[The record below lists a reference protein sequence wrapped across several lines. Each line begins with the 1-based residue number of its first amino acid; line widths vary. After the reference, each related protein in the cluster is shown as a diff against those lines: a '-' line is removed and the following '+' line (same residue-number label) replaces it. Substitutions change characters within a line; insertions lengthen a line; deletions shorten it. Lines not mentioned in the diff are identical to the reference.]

1 MAGNFGKVAVLMGG
15 SSAEREI
22 SLISGQAVLES
33 LIASGVDAYA
43 FDPAMQPI
51 WTLATQKPDRAF
63 IILHGGDGE
72 DGTVQAALDLMHIP
86 YTGSG
91 VLASALAMDKIRTK
105 QLWQAAGIPTPRSR
119 LVRSAEEAA
128 AVVAE
133 LGLPLIVKP
142 VREGSSLGV
151 TKIARPEEFAAAFAT
166 AATLPDGRQDRA
178 HPESL
183 RCARLSPQ
191 GAENS
196 WGGPASF
203 PEVMA
208 EEFVAGIELTAA
220 VLGRSTLPL
229 VRIEAPEGRYDYQ
242 NKYFTDV
249 VQYHCPSGIDPAREA
264 EIGRTVLAAFDAL
277 GCRGWG
283 RADLILRADGSY
295 SLLEM
300 NTAPGMT
307 GHSLV
312 PMAARAAG
320 IDFGSLVLRILAEA
334 RCGQG

>member
-1 MAGNFGKVAVLMGG
+1 MKAKDFGKVAVLLGG

-22 SLISGQAVLES
+22 SLISGAAVLAALQEM
-33 LIASGVDAYA
+33 GVDAFA
-43 FDPAMQPI
+43 FDPAEQPI
-51 WTLATQKPDRAF
+51 WTLAGMGVQRGF

-72 DGTVQAALDLMHIP
+72 DGTVQGALDLMQIP

-91 VLASALAMDKIRTK
+91 VLASALAMDKVRTK
-105 QLWQAAGIPTPRSR
+105 WIWQAAAVPTPRSR
-119 LVRSAEEAA
+119 QVRSAAEAA
-128 AVVAE
+128 AVIAE

-142 VREGSSLGV
+142 VREGSSIGV
-151 TKIARPEEFAAAFAT
+151 TKVTVASEFAAAFA
-166 AATLPDGRQDRA
+166 AAQTLPDGRL
-178 HPESL
+178 E
-183 RCARLSPQ
+183 
-191 GAENS
+191 
-196 WGGPASF
+196 
-203 PEVMA
+203 EVMA

-220 VLGRSTLPL
+220 VLEREALPL

-242 NKYFTDV
+242 NKYFTDAV
-249 VQYHCPSGIDPAREA
+249 HYHCPSGLSADVEA
-264 EIGRTVLAAFDAL
+264 EIGKTVLAAFDAL

-320 IDFGSLVLRILAEA
+320 IDFNDLVLRILAEA
-334 RCGQG
+334 RCG

>member
-1 MAGNFGKVAVLMGG
+1 MASEFGKVAVLMGG

-22 SLISGQAVLES
+22 SLISGQAVLDA
-33 LIASGVDAYA
+33 LRAAGVDAFP
-43 FDPAMQPI
+43 FDPAAQPI
-51 WTLATQKPDRAF
+51 WTLAELKPDRAF

-72 DGTVQAALDLMHIP
+72 DGTVQAALDLMKIP

-105 QLWQAAGIPTPRSR
+105 LLWQAAGIPTPHSR
-119 LVRSAEEAA
+119 HVASAAEGAGVIAA
-128 AVVAE
+128 

-142 VREGSSLGV
+142 VREGSSIGV
-151 TKIARPEEFAAAFAT
+151 TKIARPEEFAAAFAA
-166 AATLPDGRQDRA
+166 AATLPDGRQ
-178 HPESL
+178 E
-183 RCARLSPQ
+183 
-191 GAENS
+191 
-196 WGGPASF
+196 
-203 PEVMA
+203 EVMA
-208 EEFVAGIELTAA
+208 EEFVAGTELTAA
-220 VLGRSTLPL
+220 VLGRTALPL

-242 NKYFTDV
+242 SKYFSDV
-249 VQYHCPSGIDPAREA
+249 VQYHCPAGIDANKEA
-264 EIGRTVLAAFDAL
+264 EIGKTVLAAFTAL

-283 RADLILRADGSY
+283 RADLILRPDGSY

-320 IDFGSLVLRILAEA
+320 IDFGALVLRILAEA
-334 RCGQG
+334 CCGQA

>member
-1 MAGNFGKVAVLMGG
+1 MATGFGKVAVLMGG

-22 SLISGQAVLES
+22 SLISGQAVLTS
-33 LIASGVDAYA
+33 LIAAGVDAFA
-43 FDPAMQPI
+43 FDPAAQPI
-51 WTLATQKPDRAF
+51 WKLSESKPDRVF
-63 IILHGGDGE
+63 IILHGGAGE
-72 DGTVQAALDLMHIP
+72 DGTVQAALDLLGIP

-91 VLASALAMDKIRTK
+91 VLASALAMDKIRT
-105 QLWQAAGIPTPRSR
+105 QWIWRAAGIPTPRSR
-119 LVRSAEEAA
+119 HVESAEEGAS
-128 AVVAE
+128 VIAE

-142 VREGSSLGV
+142 VREGSSIGV
-151 TKIARPEEFAAAFAT
+151 TKIANAGEFPAAFAAAE
-166 AATLPDGRQDRA
+166 TLPDGRK
-178 HPESL
+178 E
-183 RCARLSPQ
+183 
-191 GAENS
+191 
-196 WGGPASF
+196 
-203 PEVMA
+203 EVMA

-220 VLGRSTLPL
+220 VLGRTVLPL

-249 VQYHCPSGIDPAREA
+249 VQYRCPAGIAAAKEA
-264 EIGRTVLAAFDAL
+264 EIGKTVLTAFDAL

-320 IDFGSLVLRILAEA
+320 VSFDELVLKILAEA
-334 RCGQG
+334 RCGQA

>member
-1 MAGNFGKVAVLMGG
+1 MTSDFGKVAVLMGG

-22 SLISGQAVLES
+22 SLISGQAVLAA
-33 LIASGVDAYA
+33 LLAAGVDACA

-51 WTLATQKPDRAF
+51 WTLATQQPDRVF

-72 DGTVQAALDLMHIP
+72 DGTIQAALDLMKIP

-91 VLASALAMDKIRTK
+91 VLASALAMDKIRAK
-105 QLWQAAGIPTPRSR
+105 LLWQAAGIPTPRSR
-119 LVRSAEEAA
+119 RVQSADEAD
-128 AVVAE
+128 AVIAE
-133 LGLPLIVKP
+133 FGLPLIVKP

-151 TKIARPEEFAAAFAT
+151 TKIAKPEEFAAAFSTAAA
-166 AATLPDGRQDRA
+166 AATLPDGRQA
-178 HPESL
+178 
-183 RCARLSPQ
+183 
-191 GAENS
+191 
-196 WGGPASF
+196 
-203 PEVMA
+203 EVMA
-208 EEFVAGIELTAA
+208 EEFVAGTELTAA
-220 VLGRSTLPL
+220 VLGHTALPL

-249 VQYHCPSGIDPAREA
+249 VQYHCPSGIDAAREA

-320 IDFGSLVLRILAEA
+320 IDFGTLVLRILAEA

>member
-1 MAGNFGKVAVLMGG
+1 MDFGKVAVMMGG
-15 SSAEREI
+15 NSAEREI
-22 SLISGQAVLES
+22 SLISGRAVLAS
-33 LIASGVDAYA
+33 LVASGVDAYA
-43 FDPAMQPI
+43 FDTAERPI
-51 WTLATQKPDRAF
+51 WTLVERQPDRVF
-63 IILHGGDGE
+63 IILHGGAGE
-72 DGTVQAALDLMHIP
+72 DGTVQAALDLMGIP

-105 QLWQAAGIPTPRSR
+105 WVWQAAGVPTPRSR
-119 LVRSAEEAA
+119 RVVAA
-128 AVVAE
+128 DEGASVIAE

-142 VREGSSLGV
+142 MREGSSIGV
-151 TKIARPEEFAAAFAT
+151 TKIANAGEFAAAFA
-166 AATLPDGRQDRA
+166 AAQTHPDGRQEEA
-178 HPESL
+178 
-183 RCARLSPQ
+183 
-191 GAENS
+191 
-196 WGGPASF
+196 
-203 PEVMA
+203 MA

-220 VLGRSTLPL
+220 ILGRTALPL

-249 VQYHCPSGIDPAREA
+249 VKYHCPAGIDVAQEV
-264 EIGRTVLAAFDAL
+264 EIGKTVLAAFDAL

-307 GHSLV
+307 DHSLV

-320 IDFGSLVLRILAEA
+320 IPFAQLVLRLLEGA
-334 RCGQG
+334 RHD

>member
-1 MAGNFGKVAVLMGG
+1 MAGDFGKVAVLMGG

-22 SLISGQAVLES
+22 SLISGQAVLAA
-33 LIASGVDAYA
+33 LLAAGVDAFA
-43 FDPAMQPI
+43 FDPAAQPV
-51 WTLATQKPDRAF
+51 WKLAEPKPDRVF

-72 DGTVQAALDLMHIP
+72 DGTVQAALDLMKIP

-105 QLWQAAGIPTPRSR
+105 LLWHAAGIPTPRSR
-119 LVRSAEEAA
+119 HVGSAAEAA
-128 AVVAE
+128 AVIAA

-151 TKIARPEEFAAAFAT
+151 TKIARAEEFAAAFAA
-166 AATLPDGRQDRA
+166 AATLPDGRQ
-178 HPESL
+178 E
-183 RCARLSPQ
+183 
-191 GAENS
+191 
-196 WGGPASF
+196 
-203 PEVMA
+203 EVMA
-208 EEFVAGIELTAA
+208 EEFVAGTELTAA
-220 VLGRSTLPL
+220 VLGHAALPL

-249 VQYHCPSGIDPAREA
+249 VRYHCPAGIDAAREA

-300 NTAPGMT
+300 NTVPGMT

>member
-1 MAGNFGKVAVLMGG
+1 MAVLLGG

-22 SLISGQAVLES
+22 SLISGAAVLKA
-33 LIASGVDAYA
+33 LQGAGVAAFA
-43 FDPAMQPI
+43 FDPAAQPV
-51 WTLATQKPDRAF
+51 WELAAMKAAGKLDRVF
-63 IILHGGDGE
+63 CILHGGDGE
-72 DGTVQAALDLMHIP
+72 DGTVQAALDLMQIP

-105 QLWQAAGIPTPRSR
+105 WVWQAAGVPTPRSR
-119 LVRSAEEAA
+119 RVHAATEGA
-128 AVVAE
+128 AVIAE

-151 TKIARPEEFAAAFAT
+151 TKVAHADEFAAAFA
-166 AATLPDGRQDRA
+166 AAQTLPDGRGDGRMEA
-178 HPESL
+178 
-183 RCARLSPQ
+183 
-191 GAENS
+191 
-196 WGGPASF
+196 
-203 PEVMA
+203 VMA
-208 EEFVAGIELTAA
+208 EAFVAGIELTAA
-220 VLGRSTLPL
+220 VLGRTVLPL

-249 VQYHCPSGIDPAREA
+249 VQYHCPAGLPTALEED
-264 EIGRTVLAAFDAL
+264 IGRTVLTAFDAL
-277 GCRGWG
+277 DCRGWG

-320 IDFGSLVLRILAEA
+320 IDFAALAVRILAEA
-334 RCGQG
+334 RCG

>member
-1 MAGNFGKVAVLMGG
+1 MASEFGKVAVLMGG

-22 SLISGQAVLES
+22 SLISGQAVLDA
-33 LIASGVDAYA
+33 LLAAGVDAFS
-43 FDPAMQPI
+43 FDPAGQSI
-51 WTLATQKPDRAF
+51 WTLAEQKPNRAF

-72 DGTVQAALDLMHIP
+72 DGTVQAALDLMKIP

-91 VLASALAMDKIRTK
+91 VMASALAMDKIRTK
-105 QLWQAAGIPTPRSR
+105 LLWQAAGIPTPRSR
-119 LVRSAEEAA
+119 RVASAAEGTS
-128 AVVAE
+128 VIAE

-142 VREGSSLGV
+142 VREGSSIGV
-151 TKIARPEEFAAAFAT
+151 TKITQLEEFAAAFAA
-166 AATLPDGRQDRA
+166 AATLPDGRQ
-178 HPESL
+178 E
-183 RCARLSPQ
+183 
-191 GAENS
+191 
-196 WGGPASF
+196 
-203 PEVMA
+203 EVMA
-208 EEFVAGIELTAA
+208 EEFVAGTELTAA
-220 VLGRSTLPL
+220 VLGRTALPL

-249 VQYHCPSGIDPAREA
+249 VKYHCPAGVKATKEA
-264 EIGRTVLAAFDAL
+264 EIGKIVLAAFDAL

-283 RADLILRADGSY
+283 RADLILRADGSF

-320 IDFGSLVLRILAEA
+320 IDFGTLVLQILAEA
-334 RCGQG
+334 RCGQA

>member
-1 MAGNFGKVAVLMGG
+1 LKAKDFGKVAVLLGG

-22 SLISGQAVLES
+22 SLISGAAVLAALQEM
-33 LIASGVDAYA
+33 GVDAFA
-43 FDPAMQPI
+43 FDPAEQPI
-51 WTLATQKPDRAF
+51 WTLASKGVQRVF

-72 DGTVQAALDLMHIP
+72 DGTVQGALDLMQIP

-91 VLASALAMDKIRTK
+91 VLASALAMDKVRTK
-105 QLWQAAGIPTPRSR
+105 WIWQAAGIPTPRSR
-119 LVRSAEEAA
+119 HVQSAAEAA
-128 AVVAE
+128 AIIAE

-142 VREGSSLGV
+142 VREGSSIGV
-151 TKIARPEEFAAAFAT
+151 TKVALAGEFAAAFA
-166 AATLPDGRQDRA
+166 AAQTLPDGRL
-178 HPESL
+178 E
-183 RCARLSPQ
+183 
-191 GAENS
+191 
-196 WGGPASF
+196 
-203 PEVMA
+203 EVMA

-220 VLGRSTLPL
+220 ILGHEALPL

-242 NKYFTDV
+242 NKYFTDAV
-249 VQYHCPSGIDPAREA
+249 HYHCPSGLSAGVEV
-264 EIGRTVLAAFDAL
+264 EIGKTVLAAFDAL
-277 GCRGWG
+277 GCCGWG

-320 IDFGSLVLRILAEA
+320 IAFNDLVLRILAEA
-334 RCGQG
+334 RCG

>member
-22 SLISGQAVLES
+22 SLISGKAVLAA
-33 LIASGVDAYA
+33 LDAAGVDAFA
-43 FDPAMQPI
+43 FDPAIQPI
-51 WTLATQKPDRAF
+51 WTLAAQKPDRAF

-72 DGTVQAALDLMHIP
+72 DGTVQAALDLMKIP

-105 QLWQAAGIPTPRSR
+105 LLWQAVGIPTPRSR
-119 LVRSAEEAA
+119 LVQSAEEAA
-128 AVVAE
+128 AVIAE

-142 VREGSSLGV
+142 VREGSSIGV
-151 TKIARPEEFAAAFAT
+151 TKVANPAEFAAAFA
-166 AATLPDGRQDRA
+166 AAETLPDGRQ
-178 HPESL
+178 E
-183 RCARLSPQ
+183 
-191 GAENS
+191 
-196 WGGPASF
+196 
-203 PEVMA
+203 EVMA
-208 EEFVAGIELTAA
+208 EEFVAGTELTAA
-220 VLGRSTLPL
+220 VLGRTALPL
-229 VRIEAPEGRYDYQ
+229 VRIEAPEGRYDYE

-249 VQYHCPSGIDPAREA
+249 VQYHCPSGIDAAREA
-264 EIGRTVLAAFDAL
+264 EIGSTVLAAFDAL

-320 IDFGSLVLRILAEA
+320 IDFDALVLRILAEA